1 MNSMFDFAEAAKDF
15 ATYLNESERAKKHEQ
30 RILD

>member
-15 ATYLNESERAKKHEQ
+15 ATYLNESERAKNTNKEF
-30 RILD
+30 